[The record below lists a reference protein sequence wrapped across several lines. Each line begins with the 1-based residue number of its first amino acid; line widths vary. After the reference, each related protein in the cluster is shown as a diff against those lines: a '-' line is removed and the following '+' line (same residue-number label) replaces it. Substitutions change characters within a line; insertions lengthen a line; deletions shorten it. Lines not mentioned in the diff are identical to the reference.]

1 MSKLIPPPPPKPKTK
16 RVRTRTAYLSPEVQR
31 RVLRTSGTGT
41 RDDLAEHRRT
51 HKEVV
56 ERRLLPGSPQYIT
69 SNMPAV
75 SSAIGATDERGAER
89 KREREYR
96 VSWDGRTSNLPELG
110 GTPRKN
116 DVKRARKDQ

>member
-1 MSKLIPPPPPKPKTK
+1 MNKPIPPPPPKPKTK
-16 RVRTRTAYLSPEVQR
+16 RARTRTAYMTPEVQR
-31 RVLRTSGTGT
+31 KVLRQKGRT
-41 RDDLAEHRRT
+41 RDDFAEYRT
-51 HKEVV
+51 HGKEMR
-56 ERRLLPGSPQYIT
+56 EKRLLPGSPQYVT

-96 VSWDGRTSNLPELG
+96 VGWEGRTSNLPDLG

-116 DVKRARKDQ
+116 DNKRARKDQ